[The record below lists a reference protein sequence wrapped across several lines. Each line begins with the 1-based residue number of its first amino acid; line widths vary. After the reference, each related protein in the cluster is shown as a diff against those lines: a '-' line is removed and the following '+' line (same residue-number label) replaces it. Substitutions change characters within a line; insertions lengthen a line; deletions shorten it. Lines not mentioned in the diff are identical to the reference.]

1 MHLAVKRE
9 RKREG
14 KNGRNGKKD
23 NWHFRTEGR
32 KERNK
37 EIAVRHNTQTQRQRL
52 RGKKRGEGKRKL
64 AAVNHTCNPSRS
76 VRPSGRC
83 FSLILKEALQ
93 SRRLVKKT
101 QKNITCVEDFP
112 SFIPY
117 LFSVL
122 PPNGLRG
129 PGRRHGPWAHLPQQ
143 PGMCFQTF
151 EKLITLQLLIIK
163 SDCSSYWRFQWQT

>member
-93 SRRLVKKT
+93 SRRLVKKLKKKYHMRGRLSVIYT
-101 QKNITCVEDFP
+101 
-112 SFIPY
+112 
-117 LFSVL
+117 LFV
-122 PPNGLRG
+122 
-129 PGRRHGPWAHLPQQ
+129 
-143 PGMCFQTF
+143 F
-151 EKLITLQLLIIK
+151 
-163 SDCSSYWRFQWQT
+163 SSTS